1 MSLGA
6 SSPEPDE
13 SPVKAGTEQ
22 EERLRRQ
29 LIEQREA
36 FHRES
41 MRKAFRIADLEQ
53 RIEEIVRSY
62 EGSLSWRL
70 TAPLRIVKRVL
81 RRR

>member
-1 MSLGA
+1 M
-6 SSPEPDE
+6 
-13 SPVKAGTEQ
+13 
-22 EERLRRQ
+22 ERRLVA
-29 LIEQREA
+29 QREA

-62 EGSLSWRL
+62 EGSLSWKL
-70 TAPLRIVKRVL
+70 TAPLRIGKRLL